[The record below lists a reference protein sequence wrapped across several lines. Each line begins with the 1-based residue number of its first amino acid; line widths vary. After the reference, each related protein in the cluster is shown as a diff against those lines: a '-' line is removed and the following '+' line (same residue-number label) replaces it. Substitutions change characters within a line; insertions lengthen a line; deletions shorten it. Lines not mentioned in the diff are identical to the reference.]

1 MPERK
6 MKQYQ
11 SKIDELSGHLM
22 AQELALGLRKRQRTK
37 EAKSV
42 FTNAISWLVTEALA
56 ANIGNSTGSFS
67 VSRNKNH
74 YAKENP
80 DRTGLVPWGL
90 SFETAISDPK
100 TNTGALESLLDGGFL
115 RETRR
120 GNYNRGGDLS
130 KSKVTQYA
138 ATKKLLEYCKDVQDQ
153 SLFIPKPDTE
163 TIILKAP
170 VPNESDQVEKAL
182 REYPD
187 TPSSNQMREYLK
199 LINQNMLSHWYDLY
213 VADDTYVL
221 MQKKIATRRARN
233 KQDKDKLQPVN
244 LSVRTLRRV
253 FGRGSFERGG
263 RFYGGWWQNI
273 PSAYR
278 SVISI
283 NGKPTIEMD
292 YSQYHPNILYN
303 LHQAVLGNEDAYD
316 RILGHEHRDLSKQI
330 FNACLNASKE
340 LKRPPKG
347 MKISHTGKTWKDI
360 KRCLFTAHPQ
370 IKEAFFTDQGME
382 LQYRDSQMAEQ
393 VMLTFAKAEKPI
405 LPVHDS
411 FLVLIDDKELLLEE
425 MQSAYTSVFG
435 KNIVIDTKKAKFM
448 LMPPPDHFEVDE
460 MTAYFGWLERNEAAD
475 QFFGR
480 CI

>member
-1 MPERK
+1 MEMPERK

-42 FTNAISWLVTEALA
+42 FTKAISWLVTEALA

-74 YAKENP
+74 YTKENP
-80 DRTGLVPWGL
+80 DRTGFVPWGL
-90 SFETAISDPK
+90 SYETAISDPK

-120 GNYNRGGDLS
+120 GNHNRGGDLS

-138 ATKKLLEYCKDVQDQ
+138 ATKKFLEYCKDVQDQ

-221 MQKKIATRRARN
+221 N
-233 KQDKDKLQPVN
+233 
-244 LSVRTLRRV
+244 
-253 FGRGSFERGG
+253 
-263 RFYGGWWQNI
+263 
-273 PSAYR
+273 
-278 SVISI
+278 VIE
-283 NGKPTIEMD
+283 N
-292 YSQYHPNILYN
+292 
-303 LHQAVLGNEDAYD
+303 
-316 RILGHEHRDLSKQI
+316 
-330 FNACLNASKE
+330 
-340 LKRPPKG
+340 
-347 MKISHTGKTWKDI
+347 
-360 KRCLFTAHPQ
+360 
-370 IKEAFFTDQGME
+370 
-382 LQYRDSQMAEQ
+382 
-393 VMLTFAKAEKPI
+393 
-405 LPVHDS
+405 
-411 FLVLIDDKELLLEE
+411 
-425 MQSAYTSVFG
+425 
-435 KNIVIDTKKAKFM
+435 
-448 LMPPPDHFEVDE
+448 
-460 MTAYFGWLERNEAAD
+460 
-475 QFFGR
+475 
-480 CI
+480 

>member
-74 YAKENP
+74 YTKENP

-138 ATKKLLEYCKDVQDQ
+138 ATEKLLEYCKDVQDQ

-187 TPSSNQMREYLK
+187 TPGSNQMREYLK
-199 LINQNMLSHWYDLY
+199 LINQNMLSHWYDL
-213 VADDTYVL
+213 
-221 MQKKIATRRARN
+221 
-233 KQDKDKLQPVN
+233 
-244 LSVRTLRRV
+244 
-253 FGRGSFERGG
+253 
-263 RFYGGWWQNI
+263 
-273 PSAYR
+273 
-278 SVISI
+278 
-283 NGKPTIEMD
+283 
-292 YSQYHPNILYN
+292 
-303 LHQAVLGNEDAYD
+303 
-316 RILGHEHRDLSKQI
+316 
-330 FNACLNASKE
+330 
-340 LKRPPKG
+340 
-347 MKISHTGKTWKDI
+347 
-360 KRCLFTAHPQ
+360 
-370 IKEAFFTDQGME
+370 
-382 LQYRDSQMAEQ
+382 
-393 VMLTFAKAEKPI
+393 
-405 LPVHDS
+405 
-411 FLVLIDDKELLLEE
+411 
-425 MQSAYTSVFG
+425 
-435 KNIVIDTKKAKFM
+435 
-448 LMPPPDHFEVDE
+448 
-460 MTAYFGWLERNEAAD
+460 
-475 QFFGR
+475 
-480 CI
+480 